1 MKIASQEIQTIVVEA
16 YRSGKSS
23 KRQLADIFG
32 FHLSAINKW
41 IRDFTVEDRLAPK
54 PKGHMA
60 PAFSLQERERLVALV
75 KENPGMTLEEI
86 KDAFSK
92 SCSLMSVHRTL
103 KRLGFRYKNSTG
115 RRTGAGGHS

>member
-1 MKIASQEIQTIVVEA
+1 
-16 YRSGKSS
+16 
-23 KRQLADIFG
+23 
-32 FHLSAINKW
+32 
-41 IRDFTVEDRLAPK
+41 
-54 PKGHMA
+54 MA

-115 RRTGAGGHS
+115 RRTGAGGHSWKSKKPDWFSKDSASRPIIFLDESSAKTNMTQLRFRDVVW